1 MRKDYKKRLGRN
13 VKEHQRK
20 GYSLEAIE
28 KALVSYGLEQ
38 GYARRL
44 VIERKVK
51 NAFATA
57 LPAIAVL
64 AIFISMPF
72 FIRPSIVGYSTA
84 AKSFNFSDD
93 VGIAASESS
102 EYLWNMENKGALR
115 SVRLNGRVKVSGSAK
130 VYLEG
135 ENFTYIIFDS
145 DRLKSGLEEI
155 TAFAVRE
162 NKTKD
167 FDKNHDKTKN
177 DTKSE
182 FGENKTKQE
191 DNDIEFDDDE
201 SVENETSADDII
213 NTTEPIIQNIT
224 TDLNETLNATP
235 TANETINDTGIE
247 VPEINETILNET
259 INITPV
265 SNETMLNITFNKTIK
280 LSLQYRENSDYD
292 DNNDGSESVNGVV
305 DLAVENT
312 EFNWE
317 ANEERLC
324 ARWEV
329 YNVNDSISTTFC
341 NGNAGCCAFVSLL
354 PGSSNWNNA
363 YYSTFGKDGT
373 GLNNIVSAQVV
384 YYDVNLS
391 IDNPKSE
398 IYYSEWQNL
407 SVDFYEEYM
416 EFRGICIET
425 CILPSLNSTSY
436 KVRLEVN
443 NSELIIDSINYEI
456 AGNETINHAPI
467 LSGNISDISFYKGQ
481 SYAINLSN
489 YFYDEDNDALSFGF
503 YNNSEIS
510 VSMVNESAILAS
522 PEFTGTSFMY
532 FIANDSMY
540 TAVSNVFKIEV
551 KERKG
556 FGPGLKS
563 LRKIIGIG

>member
-1 MRKDYKKRLGRN
+1 MRKDYKKRLGRY
-13 VKEHQRK
+13 VKEHHRK

-191 DNDIEFDDDE
+191 DNDIEFDDD
-201 SVENETSADDII
+201 
-213 NTTEPIIQNIT
+213 
-224 TDLNETLNATP
+224 
-235 TANETINDTGIE
+235 G
-247 VPEINETILNET
+247 
-259 INITPV
+259 
-265 SNETMLNITFNKTIK
+265 
-280 LSLQYRENSDYD
+280 
-292 DNNDGSESVNGVV
+292 G
-305 DLAVENT
+305 
-312 EFNWE
+312 
-317 ANEERLC
+317 
-324 ARWEV
+324 
-329 YNVNDSISTTFC
+329 
-341 NGNAGCCAFVSLL
+341 
-354 PGSSNWNNA
+354 
-363 YYSTFGKDGT
+363 
-373 GLNNIVSAQVV
+373 
-384 YYDVNLS
+384 
-391 IDNPKSE
+391 
-398 IYYSEWQNL
+398 
-407 SVDFYEEYM
+407 
-416 EFRGICIET
+416 
-425 CILPSLNSTSY
+425 
-436 KVRLEVN
+436 
-443 NSELIIDSINYEI
+443 
-456 AGNETINHAPI
+456 
-467 LSGNISDISFYKGQ
+467 GNIY
-481 SYAINLSN
+481 
-489 YFYDEDNDALSFGF
+489 E
-503 YNNSEIS
+503 
-510 VSMVNESAILAS
+510 
-522 PEFTGTSFMY
+522 
-532 FIANDSMY
+532 
-540 TAVSNVFKIEV
+540 
-551 KERKG
+551 
-556 FGPGLKS
+556 
-563 LRKIIGIG
+563 